1 MSAPQQASE
10 PSRQQFPRI
19 QSTFVSDRA
28 RVDTEYADQF
38 AGGRRAQVEIDV
50 QVEYESPKI
59 VDYGDFAEVT
69 AGSPHDPIDSGPHGG
84 PHGGPHVDPHLTFSA
99 G

>member
-1 MSAPQQASE
+1 M
-10 PSRQQFPRI
+10 
-19 QSTFVSDRA
+19 
-28 RVDTEYADQF
+28 DTEHADQF
-38 AGGRRAQVEIDV
+38 AGGREAQVEIDA
-50 QVEYESPKI
+50 QGEYESPKI

-69 AGSPHDPIDSGPHGG
+69 AGSLHDPIDSG